1 MTTRQ
6 THLSNLASDSV
17 SVIKEFET
25 YLRREER
32 SENTISKYSRDLRA
46 LFSFLN
52 GRELDKDL
60 LLSWKGHLMEAYAPA
75 SVNSMLA
82 AVNTFL
88 DFTGMNGLRVKPL
101 KIQRELFSRP
111 EKELTKEEY
120 QRLVEAA
127 EREHNRRLSLL
138 LQTICAT
145 GIRVSELQFIT
156 VEALKTGRAFVDCKG
171 KTRTVFLP
179 VALIRALRSYCRTQG
194 IEHGVVF
201 RTKKGCPMDR
211 SNIWRD
217 MKALCLSAN
226 VTPGKVFPHNLR
238 HLFARTYYAL
248 EKDLSKLADL
258 LGHAN
263 ITTTRIY
270 TMESG
275 STHMKQL
282 EQMGLVFARL

>member
-1 MTTRQ
+1 MRQ
-6 THLSNLASDSV
+6 KHLLTPAAPSM
-17 SVIKEFET
+17 ITEFET

-32 SENTISKYSRDLRA
+32 SENTISKYVRDLRA

-52 GRELDKDL
+52 GREMDKDL
-60 LLSWKGHLMEAYAPA
+60 LLSWKGYLMDAYAPA

-88 DFTGMNGLRVKPL
+88 DFAGLAGLKVKPL
-101 KIQRELFSRP
+101 KIQREIFSKP
-111 EKELTKEEY
+111 EKELNREEY
-120 QRLVEAA
+120 RRLVEAA

-138 LQTICAT
+138 IQTICAT

-156 VEALKTGRAFVDCKG
+156 VESLQTRRAFVDCKG

-179 VALIRALRSYCRTQG
+179 AALSRVLRTYCRTQG
-194 IEHGVVF
+194 IENGVVF
-201 RTKKGCPMDR
+201 RTKNGSPLDR

-217 MKALCLSAN
+217 MKALCISAG

-238 HLFARTYYAL
+238 HLFARTYYEL

-258 LGHAN
+258 LGHVN
-263 ITTTRIY
+263 VTTTRIY

-275 STHMKQL
+275 GTHIKQL
-282 EQMGLVFARL
+282 ERMGLVFARI